1 MSFAAGE
8 FTVPLPFMAC
18 FLPFPSQA
26 STTLIQRPNRR
37 NQESIAHLAVSNK
50 RVVRQTL
57 FLTSNYYHNL
67 MLVHASESA
76 EVPLNI
82 KATLEAAHE
91 AITAFFTFFALLPE
105 ESRVW
110 WVLNHRAFLEAL
122 CIGGILKE
130 ARRAGGL
137 QQPQQ
142 PQSQQQRNGSV
153 AGDWG
158 GGGGEA
164 DFKYGSAAGAR
175 RKSSVTIGRKWSA
188 STSGGDGDGDGDVEQ
203 MLVREPLYT
212 RARADISKFRRPCPV
227 SSSSSSIFLSFF
239 QPSSGEYFFTSLPFF
254 PPLPKHY
261 MADWDETCST
271 HDGDYGDHGFWRA
284 RLRSSQDESHCAQ
297 RVAVGKWV
305 STFVNA
311 LLSP

>member
-1 MSFAAGE
+1 M
-8 FTVPLPFMAC
+8 
-18 FLPFPSQA
+18 
-26 STTLIQRPNRR
+26 
-37 NQESIAHLAVSNK
+37 AHLAVSNK

-130 ARRAGGL
+130 VRRAGGL
-137 QQPQQ
+137 
-142 PQSQQQRNGSV
+142 QSQQQRNGSA

-158 GGGGEA
+158 GGGDGGGVGES
-164 DFKYGSAAGAR
+164 DTKYGSAAEAR
-175 RKSSVTIGRKWSA
+175 RGSSVTIGRKWSA

-212 RARADISKFRRPCPV
+212 RARADISKSCRPYPV
-227 SSSSSSIFLSFF
+227 SSSSSSFFLFF
-239 QPSSGEYFFTSLPFF
+239 FRTSSSEYFFTSLPFV
-254 PPLPKHY
+254 PPLSFPFS
-261 MADWDETCST
+261 CSE
-271 HDGDYGDHGFWRA
+271 YQFKASHG
-284 RLRSSQDESHCAQ
+284 
-297 RVAVGKWV
+297 
-305 STFVNA
+305 
-311 LLSP
+311 